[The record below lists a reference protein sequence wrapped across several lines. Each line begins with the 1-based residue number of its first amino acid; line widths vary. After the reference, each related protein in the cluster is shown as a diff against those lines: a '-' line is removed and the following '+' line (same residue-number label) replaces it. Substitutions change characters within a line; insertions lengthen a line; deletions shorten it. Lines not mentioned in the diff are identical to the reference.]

1 LNTASESPE
10 HPVKL
15 VRAEELRT
23 SLAAAAD
30 WLERHRD
37 AIDALNVFPVPD
49 GDTGLNM
56 SLTLRAAADEAA
68 ATDGSLSTVATA
80 MAHGALMGARG
91 NSGVI
96 LAQLLRGV
104 ARALEGHEAVD
115 ARLLASS
122 LSAGAD
128 AAYSAVAN
136 PVEGTILTVAR
147 RAADAAC
154 AAAAGSLGLVNT
166 LEHAHEAARVAVA
179 ETPELLPIL
188 KQASVVDSGGEGLR
202 VVLEGILLHFRGE
215 SVGSGPMP
223 VGMRVDFASLHT
235 ELDDFY
241 GYCTEVLFRGEALQ
255 PAAIRA
261 RLEAL
266 GTCVLAVGDSEMMK
280 IHVHTARPGAVL
292 DMATELGEVVRV
304 KIDNMQLQQQD
315 FAAAIAQRPPEP
327 PPSGIRQAGTSV
339 VAVALG
345 AGFQEILRS
354 YGATVVTAE
363 RTMNPSVE
371 EILRALDD
379 AERTEVIIL
388 PNDRNALM
396 AATQAAAQRP
406 DRQVEVVPT
415 ASMPAGL
422 AATLAINPD
431 QPASAN
437 TRAMARAAERCH
449 CIELT
454 RAARSARV
462 GDIEVSRGAL
472 FATLDDTPIGTG
484 GSYPALLDAAIGL
497 LTGDFEVA
505 TIYIGTNGSETEAE
519 VLARSIRSRLDVEV
533 DIASGGQ
540 PNYDYIISL
549 E

>member
-1 LNTASESPE
+1 LNVGSEAPE

-68 ATDGSLSTVATA
+68 ATDGSLGDVATA

-96 LAQLLRGV
+96 LAQLLRGI
-104 ARALEGHEAVD
+104 ARALDGHESVD

-154 AAAAGSLGLVNT
+154 AAAGRSPGLVNT
-166 LEHAHEAARVAVA
+166 LEEAHEAARAAVA

-202 VVLEGILLHFRGE
+202 VLLEGILLHFKGE

-223 VGMRVDFASLHT
+223 VGMRVDFASLHSD
-235 ELDDFY
+235 LDDFY
-241 GYCTEVLFRGEALQ
+241 GYCTEVLFRGEALE

-261 RLEAL
+261 RLEEL
-266 GTCVLAVGDSEMMK
+266 GTCVLAVGDPELMK
-280 IHVHTARPGAVL
+280 IHIHTARPGAVL
-292 DMATELGEVVRV
+292 DLATELGEIVRV
-304 KIDNMQLQQQD
+304 KIDNMQLQQRD
-315 FAAAIAQRPPEP
+315 FAAAIARPPEP
-327 PPSGIRQAGTSV
+327 PSPGVRQDGTSV

-354 YGATVVTAE
+354 YGTTVIAVE

-379 AERTEVIIL
+379 TERIDVIVL

-406 DRQVEVVPT
+406 DRQVQVVPT

-422 AATLAINPD
+422 AATLAMSPD
-431 QPASAN
+431 QPAATN
-437 TRAMARAAERCH
+437 APAMARAAERCH

-454 RAARSARV
+454 RAVRSARI
-462 GDIEVSRGAL
+462 GEFEVSQGAL
-472 FATLDDTPIGTG
+472 FATLDETAIGTG
-484 GSYPALLDAAIGL
+484 DSYSAVLDAAIGL
-497 LTGDFEVA
+497 LRGEFEVA
-505 TIYIGTNGSETEAE
+505 TVYVGSHGSETEAE
-519 VLARSIRSRLDVEV
+519 MLAGLIRARLKVEV

-540 PNYDYIISL
+540 PNYDYIISM